1 MTKGAYQTVLDDK
14 SGYDHI
20 LLDELSRTFFGIQWK
35 GWYFVSNTITFG
47 WKLSTWSYHSL
58 GLVALHFFRSI
69 GIPCSLSSDDRHIG
83 ELQPLLPEH
92 TCSLPLA
99 SLDGSK
105 LTAAQ
110 DAIYLVHGLH
120 PISSRLYS
128 WPVKMRPGPSQAHQI
143 PWFYLWQWARG
154 LLSLF
159 PCLGRLYPFKA
170 PCAGAHSPAP
180 RRQVHLVQFSYPRC
194 PLVHQRNEHGHWKS
208 FGHSIDLMALD
219 SNTQTEK
226 NGTPL
231 PHFTLYPTPGS
242 SGVDLFARL

>member
-110 DAIYLVHGLH
+110 DAIYLVAYILSHLGYTLGLSKCVLVPH
-120 PISSRLYS
+120 KRIKYLGFICDSEQEAFYLSFLALVDSILSKRHVPVHTLQRLAGKCTSFNLAIQDARLYTNEMNMAIGKASATRLILWLWTPTHRPKRMGRPFPISLFTQRL
-128 WPVKMRPGPSQAHQI
+128 V
-143 PWFYLWQWARG
+143 
-154 LLSLF
+154 
-159 PCLGRLYPFKA
+159 
-170 PCAGAHSPAP
+170 
-180 RRQVHLVQFSYPRC
+180 
-194 PLVHQRNEHGHWKS
+194 
-208 FGHSIDLMALD
+208 
-219 SNTQTEK
+219 
-226 NGTPL
+226 L
-231 PHFTLYPTPGS
+231 PE
-242 SGVDLFARL
+242 